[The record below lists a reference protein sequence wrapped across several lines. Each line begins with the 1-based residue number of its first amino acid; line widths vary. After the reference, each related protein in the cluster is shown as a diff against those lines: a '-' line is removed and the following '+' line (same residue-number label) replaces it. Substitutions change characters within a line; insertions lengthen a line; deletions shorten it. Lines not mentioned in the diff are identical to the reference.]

1 MSHAQARAAKRGMP
15 GPGHPSNRWWVLGVI
30 GLAQLMIV
38 LDSTIMNIALPSAQ
52 KDLAFSNDVR
62 QWIVTAYS
70 LAFGSLLLVGG
81 RLSDMVGRKVM
92 FVIGLCGF
100 AAASALGGAALNFE
114 MLTVAR
120 AIQGLFGAVM
130 APAALSLLTTTFADS
145 SDRSK
150 AFAIYGAIA
159 GAGGAVGLL
168 LGGVL
173 TEYLDWRW
181 CLYVNVIFAVI
192 AVTGAVV
199 LIPRHP
205 ADDAASF
212 DIPGTVT
219 AVGGLFCIVY
229 GLSNAETHDW
239 HTPSTWGF
247 LVAGAAAL
255 IAFGLTESR
264 MSHPLL
270 PLHIPG
276 DRNRGGSYLSI
287 FLTGSGMFGVFLFL
301 TYYLQDLR
309 GYSAVRTG
317 VAFLPMVVMLVLAAQ
332 IATIVVLPRFGPKL
346 PITIGMLLA
355 AGGMAWLTQIGLHD
369 SYTAHILPPLLVSGL
384 GIGFAMP
391 PAMNVAT
398 QGVRPAD
405 AGVASAMANT
415 SQQVGGSIGVSL
427 LSTIAA
433 EAVTRFLAGKRVN
446 QLTEAQAALHSYT
459 VAFWW
464 SAGIFAAGGIIC
476 GLLLR
481 SGKIPP
487 TARPT
492 QDDYTAAI

>member
-1 MSHAQARAAKRGMP
+1 MQAGAVARGVPDPDNPSH
-15 GPGHPSNRWWVLGVI
+15 RWWVLSIV

-38 LDSTIMNIALPSAQ
+38 LDATIMNIALPSAQ
-52 KDLAFSNDVR
+52 RDLAFSNDVR

-92 FVIGLCGF
+92 FVTGLIGF

-120 AIQGLFGAVM
+120 AIQGLFGAVL
-130 APAALSLLTTTFADS
+130 APAALSLLTTTFSDS
-145 SDRSK
+145 RDRPK

-192 AVTGAVV
+192 AVTGAIV
-199 LIPRHP
+199 LVPRHP
-205 ADDAASF
+205 ADEAASL
-212 DIPGTVT
+212 DVPGTLTV
-219 AVGGLFCIVY
+219 VGGLFCIVY
-229 GLSNAETHDW
+229 GLSNAETHNW

-247 LVAGAAAL
+247 LVAGGVLL
-255 IAFGLTESR
+255 IAFVMTESR
-264 MSHPLL
+264 VNRPLL
-270 PLHIPG
+270 PLRIPG

-317 VAFLPMVVMLVLAAQ
+317 VAFLPMVAMIMLAAQ
-332 IATIVVLPRFGPKL
+332 IATIVILPRLGPKL
-346 PITIGMLLA
+346 PITLGMLLA

-369 SYTAHILPPLLVSGL
+369 GYYAHILPPLLVSGL

-433 EAVTRFLAGKRVN
+433 EAVTHYLAGKPVN
-446 QLTEAQAALHSYT
+446 QLTQAQAALHSYT

-464 SAGIFAAGGIIC
+464 SAGIFAVGGIIC
-476 GLLLR
+476 GFLLR
-481 SGKIPP
+481 RGKI
-487 TARPT
+487 RPAGQAT
-492 QDDYTAAI
+492 QDNYVSAI